1 MTNPVKCKLRLFII
15 KLRNDS
21 FSSELHNA
29 LSSVHPYKATK
40 VDPCRLGR
48 QRYKTLR
55 FSPAFQ
61 LSTERGAGITKGK
74 RAIRRH
80 FVKCACASL
89 FVPPARSCALRLS
102 LFLFWSVPVWQSYQ
116 ESVFETIFDENW
128 RFLWVF
134 GNKINLAPNWTT
146 RKISS
151 KKALWDVE

>member
-89 FVPPARSCALRLS
+89 FVPPCAFLRFAPVFVFILISAGMAELS
-102 LFLFWSVPVWQSYQ
+102 EKCF
-116 ESVFETIFDENW
+116 
-128 RFLWVF
+128 
-134 GNKINLAPNWTT
+134 
-146 RKISS
+146 
-151 KKALWDVE
+151 